1 MLTPTSLSGEDQLGD
16 MAFKVAGTEK
26 GSPSLQMEIKV
37 QGIRPD
43 IMEKARPADCGIS
56 PSASQPFSRGTR
68 DPRIH
73 PPCNP
78 LPVHPSAVQ
87 RTNRAHY

>member
-1 MLTPTSLSGEDQLGD
+1 LSGEDQLGD

-43 IMEKARPADCGIS
+43 IMEKARPADTA
-56 PSASQPFSRGTR
+56 SASQPLS
-68 DPRIH
+68 P
-73 PPCNP
+73 
-78 LPVHPSAVQ
+78 
-87 RTNRAHY
+87 

>member
-43 IMEKARPADCGIS
+43 IMEKARPADTA
-56 PSASQPFSRGTR
+56 SASQPLS
-68 DPRIH
+68 P
-73 PPCNP
+73 
-78 LPVHPSAVQ
+78 
-87 RTNRAHY
+87 